1 MGSSAFAFFLFSY
14 QVHEK
19 SVLLPVL
26 PVTLLGPDA
35 GPLACWLPALAAF
48 SMFPLLQRD
57 GLSTAYCAA
66 LLLWAACAAG
76 GWEDLQPS
84 PRKAEG
90 QSQALQQEPLRQRPF
105 KAPRGGVRYIHGL
118 LTAVSRGRS
127 EHAKV
132 DGIGD
137 VRSGSSFQ
145 GRFILLMGRMRQW
158 MPAIGLFTAI
168 LVHLFAVTTMA
179 PAKLPFLHDAAFT
192 CSSFAFLAVA
202 AYSLS
207 TP

>member
-26 PVTLLGPDA
+26 PVTLLGPD
-35 GPLACWLPALAAF
+35 GGTLARWLPALAAF

-66 LLLWAACAAG
+66 LLLWAAFAAG
-76 GWEDLQPS
+76 GWEELQPS
-84 PRKAEG
+84 PRKVDAPP
-90 QSQALQQEPLRQRPF
+90 QALQQKQRPF
-105 KAPRGGVRYIHGL
+105 EAPRGGVRLRIHGL
-118 LTAVSRGRS
+118 LAGVSRGRS
-127 EHAKV
+127 KHATI
-132 DGIGD
+132 DGSGD
-137 VRSGSSFQ
+137 VRNGPSFEES
-145 GRFILLMGRMRQW
+145 FILLMVRMREW
-158 MPAIGLFTAI
+158 MSTAGLSTAI
-168 LVHLFAVTTMA
+168 LVHLFAATTMA
-179 PAKLPFLHDAAFT
+179 PAQLPFLHDAAFT